1 MLGTVLSGAGDI
13 IVFIFKMS
21 IRVIFLFIVIS
32 AFLVFMSLLM
42 TFVYTS
48 LNVNVLSDLFT
59 LLQMW
64 LPFNL
69 EVLLTWFSVAVFG
82 FLYFKLLY
90 FSYSF
95 IKNLTEA

>member
-42 TFVYTS
+42 TLLYTT

-69 EVLLTWFSVAVFG
+69 GVLLTWFSVAVFG
-82 FLYFKLLY
+82 FLYFKLLQ

>member
-21 IRVIFLFIVIS
+21 IRVIFLFIVIA

-42 TFVYTS
+42 TLLYTS

-82 FLYFKLLY
+82 FLYFKLLQ

>member
-21 IRVIFLFIVIS
+21 IRVIFLFMVIA

-42 TFVYTS
+42 TLLYTT

-82 FLYFKLLY
+82 FLYFKLLQ

>member
-21 IRVIFLFIVIS
+21 IRVIFLFIVIA

-42 TFVYTS
+42 TLLYTT

-82 FLYFKLLY
+82 FLYFKLLQ

>member
-21 IRVIFLFIVIS
+21 IRVIFLFMVIA

-42 TFVYTS
+42 TFLYTT

-82 FLYFKLLY
+82 FLYFKLLQ